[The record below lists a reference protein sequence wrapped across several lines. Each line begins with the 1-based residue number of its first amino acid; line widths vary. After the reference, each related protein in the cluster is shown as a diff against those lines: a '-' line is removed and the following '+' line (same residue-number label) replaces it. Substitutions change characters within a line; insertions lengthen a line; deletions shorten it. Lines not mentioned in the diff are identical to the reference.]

1 MAATGTATASAP
13 QMKLRGE
20 NHKIAIPVK
29 IPVVQLIHEMP
40 LLKLELPA

>member
-13 QMKLRGE
+13 QMKLCGKD
-20 NHKIAIPVK
+20 HKIAIPIK
-29 IPVVQLIHEMP
+29 IPVVQFFHEMP